1 MNECG
6 KLFMHERI
14 KANKDL
20 RKKNLTT
27 SVYFA
32 FQVPKAVDYLTL
44 YFYNAG
50 FALNSENEIGICLF
64 ACNSRN
70 SRARQRMF

>member
-1 MNECG
+1 MNECD
-6 KLFMHERI
+6 KLFMHERN

-32 FQVPKAVDYLTL
+32 FQAPKAVDYLAL
-44 YFYNAG
+44 YFYRAG
-50 FALNSENEIGICLF
+50 FALNSENETGICLF
-64 ACNSRN
+64 ACNSHN